1 MQLTIPQ
8 RTLTFWGVCIPTRLY
23 IATLARDA
31 NYETILRVAA
41 ALVAAKWMSGG
52 VTKSVGYFGGRAWWS
67 EERRL
72 HGAIWGAYAL
82 GGDWRFLLA
91 DVLFGAGNWIVNN

>member
-8 RTLTFWGVCIPTRLY
+8 RTLTFSGVCISTRLY

-31 NYETILRVAA
+31 NYKNVLRVAA
-41 ALVAAKWMSGG
+41 ALVAAKWLSGG
-52 VTKSVGYFGGRAWWS
+52 VTKSVGFLGGRAWWS

-72 HGAIWGAYAL
+72 HGALWGAYAL
-82 GGDWRFLLA
+82 GGDWRFFA
-91 DVLFGAGNWIVNN
+91 RGRATRRGKLFC

>member
-1 MQLTIPQ
+1 MQLTAPQ
-8 RTLTFWGVCIPTRLY
+8 RTLAFWGVCIPTRLY
-23 IATLARDA
+23 IATLARDS
-31 NYETILRVAA
+31 NYKNVLRVAA
-41 ALVAAKWMSGG
+41 ALVAANWLSGG

-72 HGAIWGAYAL
+72 HGALWGAYAL

-91 DVLFGAGNWIVNN
+91 DALFGAGNWIVNN

>member
-1 MQLTIPQ
+1 MQLTAPQ
-8 RTLTFWGVCIPTRLY
+8 RTLAFWGVCIPARLY

-31 NYETILRVAA
+31 NYKNVLRVAA
-41 ALVAAKWMSGG
+41 ALIAANWLSGG
-52 VTKSVGYFGGRAWWS
+52 VKSVGFFGGRAWWS

-72 HGAIWGAYAL
+72 HGALWAAYAL

-91 DVLFGAGNWIVNN
+91 DVLFGAGNWIVKH